1 MEQHRNKIGGT
12 RENQRS
18 STTSHHRI
26 RRTRWGMIAY
36 FTLGSAVVIVTQ
48 LQTFAP
54 QLHNRCCSCG
64 AKQPTYVSQSY
75 QQGPMAGP
83 QSLPTV
89 QPTQQ
94 YSRLH
99 ELARDTFRRADQQ
112 TWGVAS
118 DQQVWQGDA
127 DNATRFAI
135 RSGAGE
141 IGGGQGKVT
150 ALLGSISVNADVL
163 FSASSTFSQRES
175 KSYRSLP
182 SMIEYVYPM
191 RVSFWALLS
200 TPSRFTSRQLPRSV
214 PYRLPILS
222 LAHTEL
228 GACHL
233 STCGL
238 QVSQLDTRN
247 VDASADFGTT
257 GGKGAKESHPP
268 ARKG

>member
-1 MEQHRNKIGGT
+1 VVPER
-12 RENQRS
+12 
-18 STTSHHRI
+18 TSDHPPLRI
-26 RRTRWGMIAY
+26 TAFVGRGDAKWGMIAY
-36 FTLGSAVVIVTQ
+36 FTLGSAVVIVTL

-54 QLHNRCCSCG
+54 QLQQVLQ

-118 DQQVWQGDA
+118 DQQVWKGDA

-150 ALLGSISVNADVL
+150 ALLGSVSVNADVL

-182 SMIEYVYPM
+182 SMIE
-191 RVSFWALLS
+191 
-200 TPSRFTSRQLPRSV
+200 
-214 PYRLPILS
+214 
-222 LAHTEL
+222 
-228 GACHL
+228 
-233 STCGL
+233 
-238 QVSQLDTRN
+238 
-247 VDASADFGTT
+247 
-257 GGKGAKESHPP
+257 
-268 ARKG
+268 